1 MLGIASVLAICL
13 TSLLIVFGRKNGIII
28 TFGIIIE
35 VVFVTLLI
43 RVIHSTTSTRIQN
56 NRSRLNENRGEAQL
70 NELAI
75 DVNTN
80 EPSPTNQ
87 LSSTNA
93 AILVSQNTHP
103 VDRALLLRHK
113 GGVEEHCELEALNLY
128 SLIEG
133 LSDVSQS
140 NVFVDKHFCI
150 SCIKRI
156 NFKLHNK

>member
-28 TFGIIIE
+28 TFGIIVE

-56 NRSRLNENRGEAQL
+56 NRPRLNENRGEAQL

-80 EPSPTNQ
+80 EPSPTDQ
-87 LSSTNA
+87 LSSSHA

-113 GGVEEHCELEALNLY
+113 GVLKNIA
-128 SLIEG
+128 SW
-133 LSDVSQS
+133 
-140 NVFVDKHFCI
+140 
-150 SCIKRI
+150 
-156 NFKLHNK
+156 KL

>member
-43 RVIHSTTSTRIQN
+43 RVIHSTSTTIQN
-56 NRSRLNENRGEAQL
+56 NHPRLNENRGEAQL

-113 GGVEEHCELEALNLY
+113 GVLKNIA
-128 SLIEG
+128 SW
-133 LSDVSQS
+133 
-140 NVFVDKHFCI
+140 
-150 SCIKRI
+150 
-156 NFKLHNK
+156 KL